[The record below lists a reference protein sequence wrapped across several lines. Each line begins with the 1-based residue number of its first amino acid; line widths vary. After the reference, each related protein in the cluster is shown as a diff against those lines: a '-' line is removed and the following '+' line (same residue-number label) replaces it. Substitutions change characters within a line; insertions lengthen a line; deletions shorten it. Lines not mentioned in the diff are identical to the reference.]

1 MLVTAFARAAA
12 QAREPSFRQ
21 VLLKGV
27 AVPGVAFVVLLIV
40 AQRILARFVEF
51 DVEWVEW
58 LAELAGLGALLVT
71 LFLLFPAVVALCIGL
86 FLDEVAEAVER
97 RWYPGDS
104 PGRALSFGES
114 LKEGALFGAFALGL
128 NLLALPLYLAL
139 LFVPPLNLF
148 LFYGLNGYLL
158 GREYF
163 DLAARRHLSAAD
175 AATLR
180 KVNAGRVFLAGASI
194 AVLASV
200 PLVNFV
206 APILGAAAMTHLFK
220 QMSNARF
227 APAPRRS

>member
-1 MLVTAFARAAA
+1 M
-12 QAREPSFRQ
+12 REPSFRR
-21 VLLKGV
+21 VALKGI
-27 AVPGVAFVVLLIV
+27 AIPGVAFVVLLVV
-40 AQRILARFVEF
+40 AQRVLARFVEL

-58 LAELAGLGALLVT
+58 LAELAGFGALLVT
-71 LFLLFPAVVALCIGL
+71 VFLLFPAVVALCIGL

-104 PGRALSFGES
+104 PGRSLSFAES

-158 GREYF
+158 GCEYF
-163 DLAARRHLSAAD
+163 DLAARRHLSAAE

-180 KVNAGRVFLAGASI
+180 KVNAGRVFLAGSII

-200 PLVNFV
+200 PLVNFL
-206 APILGAAAMTHLFK
+206 APIVGAAAMTHLFK
-220 QMSNARF
+220 QISGAR
-227 APAPRRS
+227 AASVQRRS